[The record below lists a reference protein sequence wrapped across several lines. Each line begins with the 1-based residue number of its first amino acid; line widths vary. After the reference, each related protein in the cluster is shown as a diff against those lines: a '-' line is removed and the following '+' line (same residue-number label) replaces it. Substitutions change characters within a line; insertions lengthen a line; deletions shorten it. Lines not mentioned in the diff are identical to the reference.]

1 LCHPRSLSKS
11 VNLQAGGHILLWFA
25 LTWSLEDYQQLN
37 GRLRR
42 QGQKSNHVIVNH
54 LMMEDTVDERVA
66 KVLAR
71 DDVTQSM
78 LLNALKR

>member
-1 LCHPRSLSKS
+1 M
-11 VNLQAGGHILLWFA
+11 
-25 LTWSLEDYQQLN
+25 TWSLEDYQQLN

-42 QGQKSNHVIVNH
+42 QGQESDHVIVNH

-66 KVLAR
+66 KVLAS
-71 DDVTQSM
+71 DDATQSK